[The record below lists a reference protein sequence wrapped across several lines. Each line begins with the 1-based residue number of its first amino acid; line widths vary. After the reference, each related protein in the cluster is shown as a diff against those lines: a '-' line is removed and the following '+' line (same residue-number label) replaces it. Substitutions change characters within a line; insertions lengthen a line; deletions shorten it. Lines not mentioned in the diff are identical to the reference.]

1 MIGEWVGASRGLGF
15 VMLQANARMQTDTL
29 FAALI
34 ILAVLTIVLRFLVD
48 AFAARLTPWVQAS

>member
-1 MIGEWVGASRGLGF
+1 EWVGASRGLGF